1 MIVFFALLWFCLS
14 FFITAAYVLS
24 EDVTKLG
31 DVLSF
36 LLLCILAPAWAVGII
51 AASFVYGNTQE
62 AITVLKNF
70 FTFKK

>member
-1 MIVFFALLWFCLS
+1 MILFFYLIWLCLS
-14 FFITAAYVLS
+14 FFITAAYVFS
-24 EDVTKLG
+24 ENVTKLG

-36 LLLCILAPAWAVGII
+36 LLLCALAPFWAVGII
-51 AASFVYGNTQE
+51 AASFVYGNTKE